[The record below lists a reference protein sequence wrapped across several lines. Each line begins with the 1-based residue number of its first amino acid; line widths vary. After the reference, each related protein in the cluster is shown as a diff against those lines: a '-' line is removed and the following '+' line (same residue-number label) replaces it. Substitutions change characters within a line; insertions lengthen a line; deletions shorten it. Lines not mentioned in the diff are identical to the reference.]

1 MSYPQVPRLVVLF
14 ATPAGLDAA
23 ALESGLRRARDGLAS
38 RLGADAVVR
47 AAVRVP
53 DDPLAAMMGERD
65 AVSAVEGVLEAS
77 LAEGAD
83 PERLVS
89 GATGLAGALRDLVE
103 PGSVG
108 VLAGIAYLVW
118 ADDGALLLA
127 LGGTRDPSISV
138 EDMRTW
144 WLEQHAEL
152 IKEVVRPRSPGYDQ
166 LHVDRD
172 LSARASDAAGFPY
185 VAFDLF
191 DSIDVNSVEEL
202 TQSTLM
208 EPETAQ
214 RLFADERGHVDHSSL
229 RGALCRVLDA

>member
-14 ATPAGLDAA
+14 ATPAGLDGAV
-23 ALESGLRRARDGLAS
+23 LETALRRTRDALAG
-38 RLGADAVVR
+38 RLGSGAVVR
-47 AAVRVP
+47 AAVRIP
-53 DDPLAAMMGERD
+53 DDPLVAMMGERD
-65 AVSAVEGVLEAS
+65 AVSTVEGVLEAS

-83 PERLVS
+83 PERLVA
-89 GATGLAGALRDLVE
+89 GAAGLAAELRDIAE
-103 PGSVG
+103 PGSVC

-138 EDMRTW
+138 ENMRAW

-152 IKEVVRPRSPGYDQ
+152 VKEVVRPRSPGYDQ

-172 LSARASDAAGFPY
+172 LSARASDAAGVPY

-202 TQSTLM
+202 TRSTLM

-214 RLFADERGHVDHSSL
+214 RLFADELGHVDHSSL